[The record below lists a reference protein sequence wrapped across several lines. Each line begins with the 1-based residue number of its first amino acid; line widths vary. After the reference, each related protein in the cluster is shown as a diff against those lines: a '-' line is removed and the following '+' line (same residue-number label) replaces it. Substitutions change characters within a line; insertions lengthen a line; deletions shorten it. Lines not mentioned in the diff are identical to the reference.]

1 MRVPGRRYVLL
12 ETLRAYGAELLA
24 EDGTADDVGRRHAF
38 YVVEQIE
45 AADRAL
51 IGPRADQL
59 LENIDA
65 GLPELR
71 VAFSWLLEHGELEA
85 AGRIMVALW
94 NYGFLRLRPDV
105 LAWADRLTA
114 ADAGD
119 HSPLAAGVWAVSA
132 QAAWMSGDLAETARR
147 TERAAA
153 VAEGSTAGESA
164 RVATMQGSQ
173 ALFEGRLDD
182 SARHYRRARALA
194 SSRAQGLTAL
204 GCEVLALAYAGR
216 RNGRRAGRHP
226 ARRGGGR
233 GRPPRRLRLVL
244 RRRVR
249 PHPRPRPS
257 AGAVCPRPRSRA
269 AQRGIVR
276 ERGGGHVE
284 RLHRGPP
291 RRSRGGGGGVPAPAH
306 PLAPR
311 RHVVDPVDDAALDRR
326 APRCAGEPR
335 GLGGARRGGA
345 GHHRGPSHLR

>member
-51 IGPRADQL
+51 IGPRADRL

-132 QAAWMSGDLAETARR
+132 QAAWMAGDLAETARR

-153 VAEGSTAGESA
+153 VAETLDGGRVGEGGDDAGEPGALRRSA
-164 RVATMQGSQ
+164 
-173 ALFEGRLDD
+173 GRLG
-182 SARHYRRARALA
+182 APLPPGQGVGVEPGAGPHRTRLRGAGAGVRRAT
-194 SSRAQGLTAL
+194 Q
-204 GCEVLALAYAGR
+204 
-216 RNGRRAGRHP
+216 
-226 ARRGGGR
+226 
-233 GRPPRRLRLVL
+233 
-244 RRRVR
+244 
-249 PHPRPRPS
+249 
-257 AGAVCPRPRSRA
+257 RPRSRPPPCSRRWGTTSA
-269 AQRGIVR
+269 PTPPTPGTAPESPTSPATPI
-276 ERGGGHVE
+276 ERGSG
-284 RLHRGPP
+284 L
-291 RRSRGGGGGVPAPAH
+291 PAPSISRSA
-306 PLAPR
+306 
-311 RHVVDPVDDAALDRR
+311 
-326 APRCAGEPR
+326 
-335 GLGGARRGGA
+335 A
-345 GHHRGPSHLR
+345 GHRS